1 MKILHTADWHIGQF
15 KGPVVDGVNLRSQD
29 TVKCLEYMVDVAI
42 KERPDIVCISG
53 DIFHQEQIG
62 PVRYSDEMIHAT
74 NIITSLAHFAGY
86 VIVMR
91 GTPNHDGSGQFR
103 VLKRMLLNV
112 NNVCVVTE
120 PFVIKTKY
128 ADIACIPGFDKQEFR
143 AKFPGLS
150 ADEENLA
157 WTKYISDMV
166 FALRAECEK
175 TPILMAHYTV
185 PGCNMESGQTSFFTN
200 FEPVIP
206 REALIAARYE
216 AVLLGHIH
224 RPQIIE
230 GFDNV
235 FYSGAI
241 NAMNFNDEGQD
252 RGFWIHEFNE
262 KGTLVKGHRYTT
274 PYRQFRTITWDPD
287 EVGDYI
293 REGAMYLHRTGISE
307 DVTDKIVRVRYS
319 CTSEQ
324 KKALNIPLLQK
335 NLYELG
341 AFYVADIEA
350 ESTIDIT
357 NRGLLSEE
365 SDPRLNLKKWLEE
378 KTFKN
383 PDKIV
388 ELAEP
393 IIAEAMKQSTTAEIH
408 GVFKPV
414 SISVRNYRNYKEENF
429 DFSDISFCTING
441 VNGAGKSS
449 LFMDAIVD
457 CLFEETRE
465 GDCKAWI
472 RGTEDAR
479 SGSIEFI
486 FDIGEKRFRVVRT
499 RTKSGKP
506 TLNLSQYQKESADWM
521 NLSKERIIDTQAEI
535 EKLLGMD
542 SMTFR
547 SCALIM
553 QDQYGLFLQAKK
565 DERIAILGNLLGLG
579 IYGVMELDSKKKLSE
594 QRKEL
599 ASKKEAVRIKTD
611 FIKSKGDPESELQ
624 KAEEDIQQLN
634 KDIEDL
640 SDTQGQLL
648 NKHAQIEKAEQEC
661 RKASEELDDCH
672 KRRRSISDEISS
684 KTQILENCNA
694 ALESANEVREKAAEY
709 KQLSEQIIELEKDVL
724 NHDNAKRN
732 LAGYNADIQ
741 NCQNIINDAKRRN
754 NDIANL
760 IEQLKAEL
768 PDNLEEK
775 LTELAQARTQCEE
788 LQEKRH
794 LTSVAEQELQ
804 QIRAT
809 YSQRISEAENRR
821 KYRLDRISEIRQ
833 QEEFMKNS
841 GCPDIDRA
849 SCRFLAKAID
859 DVKSLPEEADHLEKC
874 EEEIAALRIKR
885 DEEIS
890 KKQDEICI
898 IGYDAERLE
907 LLIRKARA
915 LVKYENL
922 KKDAEKKK
930 LEIARLETEKNTNS
944 ETIGQYEE
952 ILLELN
958 IKAQKATDIVAALS
972 DSVIKHDDAVCKRNS
987 VAHFADQE
995 KELPVYEERK
1005 QHIDKRLTELYQ
1017 ERSKEDA
1024 NELVLHNNLREA
1036 EIKLE
1041 ELRKD
1046 IEGSEA
1052 LEEVERRLKSTKETL
1067 EKAQIQKGVLT
1078 QRVEDV
1084 EAMRSEIALLNKGIA
1099 VAAEKADC
1107 YEALK
1112 QAFSQDGVPHQ
1123 IIRNIIPHITDTTN
1137 NILGQMTGGTMGVE
1151 FVMERTVKGKD
1162 GDKATLDVL
1171 INEYGK
1177 TTLPY
1182 ASKSGGEKVKA
1193 SLAVILALSE
1203 IKATAAGIQL
1213 GMLFIDE
1220 PPFLDDEG
1228 AQAYVDALETI
1239 RDRYSDVKIMAITHD
1254 DAMKARFGQAVTVIK
1269 TDDGSKVIY

>member
-29 TVKCLEYMVDVAI
+29 TVKCLEYMVQVAI
-42 KERPDIVCISG
+42 EEKPDIVCVSG
-53 DIFHQEQIG
+53 DIFHQEQVG
-62 PVRYSDEMIHAT
+62 PVRYSDEMITAT
-74 NIITSLAHFAGY
+74 NIITSLAHFSKY

-91 GTPNHDGSGQFR
+91 GTPNHDGAAQFR
-103 VLKRMLLNV
+103 VLERMLLNIG
-112 NNVCVVTE
+112 NVDVVTE
-120 PFVIKTKY
+120 PGVIKTPW
-128 ADIACIPGFDKQEFR
+128 ADIACLPGFDKQEFR

-206 REALIAARYE
+206 REALMAARYE

-274 PYRQFRTITWDPD
+274 PYRQFHTITWDPD

-414 SISVRNYRNYKEENF
+414 SISVRNYRNYKEESF

-506 TLNLSQYQKESADWM
+506 TLNLSQYQEESADWM
-521 NLSKERIIDTQAEI
+521 NLSKERIVDTQAEI

-565 DERIAILGNLLGLG
+565 DERIATRSAQWLCECECGT
-579 IYGVMELDSKKKLSE
+579 KKII
-594 QRKEL
+594 R
-599 ASKKEAVRIKTD
+599 ASALKSG
-611 FIKSKGDPESELQ
+611 KSKSCG
-624 KAEEDIQQLN
+624 
-634 KDIEDL
+634 
-640 SDTQGQLL
+640 
-648 NKHAQIEKAEQEC
+648 
-661 RKASEELDDCH
+661 CH
-672 KRRRSISDEISS
+672 KNDYNKIHGGKGTRLYECWRHMRYRCDNKNNQAYEMYGARGIRVCDEW
-684 KTQILENCNA
+684 QEFGAFRDWALEN
-694 ALESANEVREKAAEY
+694 
-709 KQLSEQIIELEKDVL
+709 
-724 NHDNAKRN
+724 
-732 LAGYNADIQ
+732 GYS
-741 NCQNIINDAKRRN
+741 
-754 NDIANL
+754 
-760 IEQLKAEL
+760 
-768 PDNLEEK
+768 DNL
-775 LTELAQARTQCEE
+775 T
-788 LQEKRH
+788 
-794 LTSVAEQELQ
+794 
-804 QIRAT
+804 
-809 YSQRISEAENRR
+809 
-821 KYRLDRISEIRQ
+821 LDRIDVNGNYEPS
-833 QEEFMKNS
+833 N
-841 GCPDIDRA
+841 
-849 SCRFLAKAID
+849 CRWA
-859 DVKSLPEEADHLEKC
+859 
-874 EEEIAALRIKR
+874 
-885 DEEIS
+885 
-890 KKQDEICI
+890 
-898 IGYDAERLE
+898 
-907 LLIRKARA
+907 
-915 LVKYENL
+915 
-922 KKDAEKKK
+922 
-930 LEIARLETEKNTNS
+930 
-944 ETIGQYEE
+944 
-952 ILLELN
+952 
-958 IKAQKATDIVAALS
+958 
-972 DSVIKHDDAVCKRNS
+972 DAVTQMNNRRS
-987 VAHFADQE
+987 TPHYTVDG
-995 KELPVYEERK
+995 RS
-1005 QHIDKRLTELYQ
+1005 LTISQWSRETGIP
-1017 ERSKEDA
+1017 RSTIL
-1024 NELVLHNNLREA
+1024 N
-1036 EIKLE
+1036 
-1041 ELRKD
+1041 
-1046 IEGSEA
+1046 
-1052 LEEVERRLKSTKETL
+1052 RLKRGMSFEAAI
-1067 EKAQIQKGVLT
+1067 EK
-1078 QRVEDV
+1078 
-1084 EAMRSEIALLNKGIA
+1084 
-1099 VAAEKADC
+1099 
-1107 YEALK
+1107 
-1112 QAFSQDGVPHQ
+1112 
-1123 IIRNIIPHITDTTN
+1123 
-1137 NILGQMTGGTMGVE
+1137 
-1151 FVMERTVKGKD
+1151 
-1162 GDKATLDVL
+1162 GDYKCQ
-1171 INEYGK
+1171 N
-1177 TTLPY
+1177 
-1182 ASKSGGEKVKA
+1182 S
-1193 SLAVILALSE
+1193 
-1203 IKATAAGIQL
+1203 
-1213 GMLFIDE
+1213 
-1220 PPFLDDEG
+1220 
-1228 AQAYVDALETI
+1228 
-1239 RDRYSDVKIMAITHD
+1239 
-1254 DAMKARFGQAVTVIK
+1254 
-1269 TDDGSKVIY
+1269 

>member
-29 TVKCLEYMVDVAI
+29 TVKCLEYMVQVAI
-42 KERPDIVCISG
+42 EEKPDIVCVSG
-53 DIFHQEQIG
+53 DIFHQEQVG
-62 PVRYSDEMIHAT
+62 PVRYSDEMITAT
-74 NIITSLAHFAGY
+74 NIITSLAHFSKY

-91 GTPNHDGSGQFR
+91 GTPNHDGAAQFR
-103 VLKRMLLNV
+103 VLERMLLNIR
-112 NNVCVVTE
+112 NVDVVTE
-120 PFVIKTKY
+120 PGVIKTPW
-128 ADIACIPGFDKQEFR
+128 ADIACLPGFDKQEFR

-206 REALIAARYE
+206 REALMAARYE

-230 GFDNV
+230 GLDNV

-262 KGTLVKGHRYTT
+262 KGTLVKGHKCTT
-274 PYRQFRTITWDPD
+274 PYRQFHTITWDPD
-287 EVGDYI
+287 EAGDYI

-414 SISVRNYRNYKEENF
+414 SISVRNYRNYKEESF

-506 TLNLSQYQKESADWM
+506 TLNLSQYQEESADWM

-579 IYGVMELDSKKKLSE
+579 IYGVMELDARKKLADA
-594 QRKEL
+594 RKEL

-611 FIKSKGDPESELQ
+611 FIKAQGNPKEELETVEKDIHKKQEELENLDESRRKLLERQEKISEAEKESEKARSELKECSEECSAMEHDLEYSKQTLTACNNLLEMADVIREKAKEYSKLSLQ
-624 KAEEDIQQLN
+624 
-634 KDIEDL
+634 L
-640 SDTQGQLL
+640 SDAEKDVIKYKNAKEKMNGY
-648 NKHAQIEKAEQEC
+648 NKEIQRYQENIKKNRLRNEQIAIQIGHLTVLVPDNIEEKIN
-661 RKASEELDDCH
+661 ELTH
-672 KRRRSISDEISS
+672 
-684 KTQILENCNA
+684 
-694 ALESANEVREKAAEY
+694 VREK
-709 KQLSEQIIELEKDVL
+709 V
-724 NHDNAKRN
+724 AKE
-732 LAGYNADIQ
+732 
-741 NCQNIINDAKRRN
+741 DAKRYQS
-754 NDIANL
+754 AV
-760 IEQLKAEL
+760 AEH
-768 PDNLEEK
+768 
-775 LTELAQARTQCEE
+775 E
-788 LQEKRH
+788 LQEIKA
-794 LTSVAEQELQ
+794 S
-804 QIRAT
+804 
-809 YSQRISEAENRR
+809 YSERILEAENRR
-821 KYRLDRISEIRQ
+821 NYRRARITEIRQ

-841 GCPDIDRA
+841 GCPDIENA
-849 SCRFLAKAID
+849 SCRFLIKAAA
-859 DVKSLPEEADHLEKC
+859 DVKELPEELD
-874 EEEIAALRIKR
+874 
-885 DEEIS
+885 
-890 KKQDEICI
+890 
-898 IGYDAERLE
+898 
-907 LLIRKARA
+907 
-915 LVKYENL
+915 NL
-922 KKDAEKKK
+922 KKCEKEISVLITDRDQEMAEKQKEIRNIGFNLDYLNGLTATMSELGKYAEMK
-930 LEIARLETEKNTNS
+930 LNADQSKPFIARLETEKEMNDKNIRQCEENLLQVKLKAS
-944 ETIGQYEE
+944 EITETVN
-952 ILLELN
+952 ELSKSVDRREQ
-958 IKAQKATDIVAALS
+958 IKQQM
-972 DSVIKHDDAVCKRNS
+972 
-987 VAHFADQE
+987 AHLQTYVEQE

-1005 QHIDKRLTELYQ
+1005 QHVLERIESMEKEREKLTDRKFILSSQLTGMDTMIEKMKETFSADMVEETGRQ
-1017 ERSKEDA
+1017 IRS
-1024 NELVLHNNLREA
+1024 N
-1036 EIKLE
+1036 
-1041 ELRKD
+1041 
-1046 IEGSEA
+1046 
-1052 LEEVERRLKSTKETL
+1052 KETL
-1067 EKAQIQKGVLT
+1067 GELQIQKGVLLERLENIDT
-1078 QRVEDV
+1078 
-1084 EAMRSEIALLNKGIA
+1084 MRGEISMLNNGIA
-1099 VAAEKADC
+1099 VAAGRADC

-1151 FVMERTVKGKD
+1151 FVMEHTVKGKD

>member
-429 DFSDISFCTING
+429 DFSDISFCAING

-672 KRRRSISDEISS
+672 KHDTELNQWINHEKELLAEIARQHGIEWEQ
-684 KTQILENCNA
+684 KGTHEEHLDVYNFKKKERKKEVQ
-694 ALESANEVREKAAEY
+694 ALEQEKEYLTAEKEGLTAQIAEVRADIQLLKDDKAQAVKDKEEAEKRAEKVEKDLHSLEERRERLQPVMDNVSAEIKKYGTVKTLLPEAGTLERATTYRDKKIKPLFIQMKNKIAVMAAQVKELTKEVEKWKHKY
-709 KQLSEQIIELEKDVL
+709 QETKQAYNRVQRELDTACEEKQQLSEEK
-724 NHDNAKRN
+724 
-732 LAGYNADIQ
+732 Q
-741 NCQNIINDAKRRN
+741 
-754 NDIANL
+754 
-760 IEQLKAEL
+760 
-768 PDNLEEK
+768 
-775 LTELAQARTQCEE
+775 
-788 LQEKRH
+788 
-794 LTSVAEQELQ
+794 
-804 QIRAT
+804 
-809 YSQRISEAENRR
+809 
-821 KYRLDRISEIRQ
+821 
-833 QEEFMKNS
+833 
-841 GCPDIDRA
+841 
-849 SCRFLAKAID
+849 
-859 DVKSLPEEADHLEKC
+859 
-874 EEEIAALRIKR
+874 
-885 DEEIS
+885 
-890 KKQDEICI
+890 
-898 IGYDAERLE
+898 
-907 LLIRKARA
+907 
-915 LVKYENL
+915 
-922 KKDAEKKK
+922 
-930 LEIARLETEKNTNS
+930 
-944 ETIGQYEE
+944 
-952 ILLELN
+952 
-958 IKAQKATDIVAALS
+958 
-972 DSVIKHDDAVCKRNS
+972 
-987 VAHFADQE
+987 
-995 KELPVYEERK
+995 
-1005 QHIDKRLTELYQ
+1005 
-1017 ERSKEDA
+1017 
-1024 NELVLHNNLREA
+1024 
-1036 EIKLE
+1036 
-1041 ELRKD
+1041 
-1046 IEGSEA
+1046 
-1052 LEEVERRLKSTKETL
+1052 
-1067 EKAQIQKGVLT
+1067 
-1078 QRVEDV
+1078 
-1084 EAMRSEIALLNKGIA
+1084 
-1099 VAAEKADC
+1099 
-1107 YEALK
+1107 
-1112 QAFSQDGVPHQ
+1112 
-1123 IIRNIIPHITDTTN
+1123 
-1137 NILGQMTGGTMGVE
+1137 
-1151 FVMERTVKGKD
+1151 
-1162 GDKATLDVL
+1162 
-1171 INEYGK
+1171 
-1177 TTLPY
+1177 
-1182 ASKSGGEKVKA
+1182 
-1193 SLAVILALSE
+1193 
-1203 IKATAAGIQL
+1203 
-1213 GMLFIDE
+1213 
-1220 PPFLDDEG
+1220 
-1228 AQAYVDALETI
+1228 
-1239 RDRYSDVKIMAITHD
+1239 
-1254 DAMKARFGQAVTVIK
+1254 
-1269 TDDGSKVIY
+1269 